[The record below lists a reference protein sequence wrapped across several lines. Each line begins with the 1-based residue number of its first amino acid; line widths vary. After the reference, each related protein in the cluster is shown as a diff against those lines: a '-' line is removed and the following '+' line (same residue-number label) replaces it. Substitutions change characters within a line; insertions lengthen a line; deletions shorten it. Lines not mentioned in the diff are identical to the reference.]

1 MCLNVRACR
10 SIRYNH
16 TDHRHHHDVRRAQLE
31 NAVHALRHALRAT
44 TPLIGAVE
52 DGHLA
57 AHIATAAG
65 QVAEAGRS
73 VAACIDVVDGY
84 THINDVIRRIAVS
97 SLLRWQ

>member
-1 MCLNVRACR
+1 MKGKPITM
-10 SIRYNH
+10 STTTPT
-16 TDHRHHHDVRRAQLE
+16 TDTTHDVTRAQLE
-31 NAVHALRHALRAT
+31 NALHALRHALRAT

-65 QVAEAGRS
+65 QVAEAARS

-84 THINDVIRRIAVS
+84 THINDVIR
-97 SLLRWQ
+97 

>member
-1 MCLNVRACR
+1 MNQQNSETSHIAAAVR
-10 SIRYNH
+10 
-16 TDHRHHHDVRRAQLE
+16 
-31 NAVHALRHALRAT
+31 
-44 TPLIGAVE
+44 AVE
-52 DGHLA
+52 DGHLT

-65 QVAEAGRS
+65 RVAEAARS